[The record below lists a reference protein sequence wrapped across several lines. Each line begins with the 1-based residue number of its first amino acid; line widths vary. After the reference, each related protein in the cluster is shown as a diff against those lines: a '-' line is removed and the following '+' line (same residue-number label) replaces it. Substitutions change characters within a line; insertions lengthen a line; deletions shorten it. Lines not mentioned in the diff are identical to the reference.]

1 MGSDVEVLL
10 GRLEEVTGREL
21 HLPAAVQ
28 LDEAAQGMKPGRQLI
43 GPAGARWAQWAAG
56 QGRLSPE
63 GPGGR
68 GGGGGGGKVEVQ
80 GSRAPGQEAGA
91 RE

>member
-10 GRLEEVTGREL
+10 GRLKEVTGREL

-28 LDEAAQGMKPGRQLI
+28 LDEVAQGMKPGRQLI

-56 QGRLSPE
+56 QGRLRPE

-68 GGGGGGGKVEVQ
+68 GGGGGAARWRSRGAELQDRRQ
-80 GSRAPGQEAGA
+80 G
-91 RE
+91 